1 MGAQGHLEW
10 RSLFSFNRLESPYQ
24 DGHYIYIVMAGSGS
38 GGGNSD
44 FLNSSST
51 EGTLKP
57 PILVVADL
65 ENPRKIHKI
74 LQP

>member
-1 MGAQGHLEW
+1 
-10 RSLFSFNRLESPYQ
+10 
-24 DGHYIYIVMAGSGS
+24 MAGSGT